1 MDLPPLDYGC
11 CSSGCALQVLHAW
24 LCLTLHALLLPAA
37 AVAAVAA
44 CSQLTQWLPS
54 PASIPA
60 DKLAAIVQLHLQ
72 SASHMKTTLKLL
84 LPEVL
89 GACSED
95 SSTEPI
101 SLECLAENLPPAAEA
116 MVSTLIDLQIFH
128 LRRAQEVTA
137 QMRMHVQARARAS
150 A

>member
-1 MDLPPLDYGC
+1 
-11 CSSGCALQVLHAW
+11 

-44 CSQLTQWLPS
+44 RSQLTQMLPS

-72 SASHMKTTLKLL
+72 SASHMKTTIKLL

-89 GACSED
+89 GASSED

-101 SLECLAENLPPAAEA
+101 SLECLAENSPPAAEA

-128 LRRAQEVTA
+128 LRRAQDVTA
-137 QMRMHVQARARAS
+137 HMRMHVQARARAS